1 MKFIDTIKY
10 YQQSLASLAKSVDQ
24 TKKSRIRSSCQKFTK
39 KKSNLFCK
47 LFELDD
53 ENKEWILEYLSGG
66 KGVKPYKKIKLHEDL
81 NCVPKGKF
89 FDKSEFYSSLKNKI
103 ILNQGYENVKK
114 F

>member
-1 MKFIDTIKY
+1 MPKI
-10 YQQSLASLAKSVDQ
+10 YQ
-24 TKKSRIRSSCQKFTK
+24 

>member
-1 MKFIDTIKY
+1 MD
-10 YQQSLASLAKSVDQ
+10 LRD
-24 TKKSRIRSSCQKFTK
+24 
-39 KKSNLFCK
+39 
-47 LFELDD
+47 
-53 ENKEWILEYLSGG
+53 LSGG
-66 KGVKPYKKIKLHEDL
+66 KGVKPYKKIKLHKDL